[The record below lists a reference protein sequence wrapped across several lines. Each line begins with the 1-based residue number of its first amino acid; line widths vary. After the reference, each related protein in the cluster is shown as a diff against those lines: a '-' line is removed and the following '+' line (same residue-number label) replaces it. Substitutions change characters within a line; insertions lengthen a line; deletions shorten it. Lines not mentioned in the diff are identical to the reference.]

1 MSSFFHDPQL
11 SIDNKCMS
19 GDFENGIE
27 WVLEYIYIPHNIV
40 HFLDLF
46 KLTNELILISENIVN
61 YGLKEFCDIDPE
73 RCSLPMV
80 LTNTWWRMGIII
92 VLALR
97 IFSNDIELI
106 VYASEK
112 DEDPDAASESAETM
126 YEMGEDFGTIL
137 KYILDFRVTMDTK
150 RSEFDQN

>member
-1 MSSFFHDPQL
+1 
-11 SIDNKCMS
+11 MS

-61 YGLKEFCDIDPE
+61 YCGTKEMFLGLKEFCDIDPE

-150 RSEFDQN
+150 RSEFDNN